1 MGWKPAQAWTSGQ
14 PVEGYRHFRLVLQGG
29 KGKDRWV
36 ELEAVLNSAM
46 RRRVPWQQLCDRE
59 QWSSGWQQLPAE
71 EDGSDKSTPEGH
83 PASPQDNAHGSGE
96 GSAVNS
102 IEDQSPRS

>member
-36 ELEAVLNSAM
+36 ELEAVLNSGM

-71 EDGSDKSTPEGH
+71 
-83 PASPQDNAHGSGE
+83 DNAHGSGE